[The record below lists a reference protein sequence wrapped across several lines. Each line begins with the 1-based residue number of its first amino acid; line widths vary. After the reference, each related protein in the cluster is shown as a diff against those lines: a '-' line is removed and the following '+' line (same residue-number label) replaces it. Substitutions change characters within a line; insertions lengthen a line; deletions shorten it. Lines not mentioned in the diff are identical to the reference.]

1 MSVKHDYE
9 GKYRLLINNL
19 PLAYAHHRIITD
31 DEGKPVDYTFLDINP
46 AFEKL
51 TGYTRNE
58 VLGKRVTEI
67 YPGIEDLN
75 FDWIGTNGRL
85 ALQGGKICFEQYF
98 EPAHCWYEV
107 TAYSNE
113 KGFFFMIFWDVTE
126 YRQDEKRRVVHDKGI
141 LDINGAWKDV
151 TGYRLVEEEL
161 RETVEKF
168 RAAFEG
174 SHDAIVI
181 VTRDKFIDCNQRA
194 LDLFEL
200 DSKEEFREKRPAH
213 YSPSTQPNGEDSLT
227 LAKKRIDESLDK
239 KLACFEWVFQSK
251 SGRIFPAEVIHT
263 VYVSRGKTYL
273 QATIRDI
280 TERKVTEEALQ
291 KSEERYRLLVNNA
304 NEAIVIAQDGML
316 KFVNQKAEELY
327 GYSEEVLTSTPFID
341 FVHPEDRA
349 FLLQRYR
356 DRISRKVLSD
366 RYNFRIVAGDGSV
379 KWAEVSTVS
388 IDWEGLPAA
397 LNMITDIS
405 ERKKAEDKIRHI
417 SFHDS
422 LTGLYNRAYLEEEMQ
437 RLDTKR
443 QIPLGMIMAD
453 VNGLKL
459 VNDTYG
465 HGAGDEMLKSAA
477 RIIRDSC
484 RAEDVVARW
493 GGDEF
498 VVILPRTN
506 GKDADA
512 IKKRIYNNCE
522 GAYVENVPISL
533 ALGAAIKDRTE
544 KGLETVLKEAENN
557 MYRQKLAE
565 SKSARSNVL
574 SALLKTL
581 ETKSFET
588 DEHTRRMQ
596 WLAQKMGDR
605 IGLPDMELTRL
616 KLLITLHDIG
626 KINIS
631 EEVLTKNG
639 PLTEKEW
646 EIMKK
651 HPETG
656 YRIARTTEEFAH
668 VAEEILAHHERWDG
682 TGYPRGLRG
691 NSIPLLARV
700 AAIAD
705 AYEVMAHGRAYKK
718 ALTHGK
724 IVDEFQRCSGT
735 QFDPVLV
742 KVFLEIIK
750 KESMP
755 DVI

>member
-1 MSVKHDYE
+1 MSIKNVYE
-9 GKYRLLINNL
+9 EKYQYLLNNL
-19 PLAYAHHRIITD
+19 PVAYAHHRIITD
-31 DEGKPVDYTFLDINP
+31 DGGVPADYTYLDINP

-51 TGYTRNE
+51 TGFTRDQ

-67 YPGIEDLN
+67 YPGIEELN
-75 FDWIGTNGRL
+75 FDWIGTFGRL

-98 EPAHCWYEV
+98 EPAQCRYDV

-113 KGFFFMIFWDVTE
+113 KGYFSMLFCDVAVS
-126 YRQDEKRRVVHDKGI
+126 RQDHKREAVHDQGI
-141 LDINGAWKDV
+141 FDINGTWNDE
-151 TGYRLVEEEL
+151 TGNRLAEEEL
-161 RETVEKF
+161 RENVEKF

-213 YSPSTQPNGEDSLT
+213 YSPSTQPNGEDSFT
-227 LAKKRIDESLDK
+227 LAKKRIESSLEK

-327 GYSEEVLTSTPFID
+327 GYSEEVLTSTPFIE
-341 FVHPEDRA
+341 FVYPEDRT

-356 DRISRKVLSD
+356 DRISRKVLRD

-388 IDWEGLPAA
+388 IDWEGSPAA

-405 ERKKAEDKIRHI
+405 ERKQAEDKIRYI

-465 HGAGDEMLKSAA
+465 HVVGDEMLKSAA

-484 RAEDVVARW
+484 RVEDVVARW

-498 VVILPRTN
+498 VVMLPRTR
-506 GKDADA
+506 GKEADA

-533 ALGAAIKDRTE
+533 ALGAAIKNSPE
-544 KGLETVLKEAENN
+544 VGLETVLKEAENN

-565 SKSARSNVL
+565 SKSARSTVL

-581 ETKSFET
+581 ETKSDET

-596 WLAQKMGDR
+596 WMAQKMGDR
-605 IGLPDMELTRL
+605 IGLPDLELTRL

-631 EEVLTKNG
+631 EDVLTKNG
-639 PLTEKEW
+639 PLTAKEW
-646 EIMKK
+646 EVMKK

-656 YRIARTTEEFAH
+656 YRIARSTEEFAH

-682 TGYPRGLRG
+682 KGYPRGLKG
-691 NSIPLLARV
+691 DSIPLLSRV

-718 ALTHGK
+718 ALTRSE

-735 QFDPVLV
+735 QFDPSLV
-742 KVFLEIIK
+742 KVFFEVIN

-755 DVI
+755 EKM